1 MTKDD
6 LCRSAISLENEIEFL
21 KEIGKPTKA
30 KKTELNRIYAKL
42 KKMSEKKVVVR
53 DFGESFETKDENGL

>member
-42 KKMSEKKVVVR
+42 KKMSEKK
-53 DFGESFETKDENGL
+53 

>member
-21 KEIGKPTKA
+21 KEIGKPTKT

-42 KKMSEKKVVVR
+42 KKMSERKVVVR
-53 DFGESFETKDENGL
+53 DFGDSFESKDENGL